1 MYLSRKKSEFSMLGE
16 ADALQVA
23 AGTVAVLGEPPLED
37 EAADAVD
44 LAELMEVFRGRM
56 SEASRLALVESGSIN
71 PRVRGAL
78 LWMCGSA
85 MGQQV
90 MLSIGGQVD
99 GAAVVAA
106 VDTLKASSEAAP
118 ELLKEA
124 RETLSELQQLEHLQK
139 LQSEGMRVLEDHAP
153 EYHAMQSN
161 ITGLLQEL
169 GTSDAADGLK
179 ARSSELLTKVKD
191 SDQLQQLMAKARAL
205 MQSDK
210 AQSLLQSA
218 IGASGK
224 VAIETMGSEVNG
236 AEGGGDAASATTG
249 YSAERMVNSI
259 KPMQSSVLKF
269 AKENEKLQA
278 MAEQAMEYLPSA
290 GDQAASLMASGN
302 TLVSQL
308 RESQQGQDFCK
319 YFLSK
324 CMTE

>member
-1 MYLSRKKSEFSMLGE
+1 M
-16 ADALQVA
+16 A
-23 AGTVAVLGEPPLED
+23 AG
-37 EAADAVD
+37 
-44 LAELMEVFRGRM
+44 VF
-56 SEASRLALVESGSIN
+56 
-71 PRVRGAL
+71 GAKQ
-78 LWMCGSA
+78 G
-85 MGQQV
+85 
-90 MLSIGGQVD
+90 
-99 GAAVVAA
+99 
-106 VDTLKASSEAAP
+106 
-118 ELLKEA
+118 
-124 RETLSELQQLEHLQK
+124 
-139 LQSEGMRVLEDHAP
+139 
-153 EYHAMQSN
+153 
-161 ITGLLQEL
+161 
-169 GTSDAADGLK
+169 
-179 ARSSELLTKVKD
+179 
-191 SDQLQQLMAKARAL
+191 QLQQLMAKARAL

-308 RESQQGQDFCK
+308 RESQQGQDFVNIF
-319 YFLSK
+319 YQSV
-324 CMTE
+324 